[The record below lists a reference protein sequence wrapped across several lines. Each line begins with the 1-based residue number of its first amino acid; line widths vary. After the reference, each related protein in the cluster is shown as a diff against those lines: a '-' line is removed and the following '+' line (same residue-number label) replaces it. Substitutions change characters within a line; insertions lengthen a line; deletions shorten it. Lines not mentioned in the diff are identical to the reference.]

1 LKRILK
7 YCLLTVSL
15 LIGVTTINLYNSE
28 IVFNASTHVE
38 TEKKY
43 DLSNANDC
51 FSQQKLPFEQ
61 SGNQELRIFVG
72 SQSIPERIL
81 DETNS
86 LRINHFRQLSMQK
99 IYSSGIDFTKQLTQ
113 KESFGFYLF
122 FLCKILI

>member
-1 LKRILK
+1 MKRILK

-15 LIGVTTINLYNSE
+15 LIGVTTVNLYKSE
-28 IVFNASTHVE
+28 IVFNASVPVTAE
-38 TEKKY
+38 EKY
-43 DLSNANDC
+43 DLSTANDF

-72 SQSIPERIL
+72 TQSIPERIL

-86 LRINHFRQLSMQK
+86 LRINHFRQLSLQK

>member
-15 LIGVTTINLYNSE
+15 LIGVTTINLYKSQ
-28 IVFNASTHVE
+28 IIFNASASVNIE
-38 TEKKY
+38 EKY
-43 DLSNANDC
+43 DLSAANDC
-51 FSQQKLPFEQ
+51 FSRQNLPFEQ

-86 LRINHFRQLSMQK
+86 FRINHSRQLSLQK
-99 IYSSGIDFTKQLTQ
+99 IYSSGLDFIKQLTQ

>member
-1 LKRILK
+1 M
-7 YCLLTVSL
+7 
-15 LIGVTTINLYNSE
+15 TTINLYNSE